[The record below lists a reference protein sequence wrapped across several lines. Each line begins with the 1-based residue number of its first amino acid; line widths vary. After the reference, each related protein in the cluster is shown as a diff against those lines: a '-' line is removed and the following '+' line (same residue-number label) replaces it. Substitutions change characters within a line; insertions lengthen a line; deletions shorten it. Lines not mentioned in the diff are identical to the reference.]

1 MDSMPSNIFGDG
13 VMLFLVGA
21 VVVEEGKGE
30 EFAIGLKKF
39 GENGFGEEDIGDDL
53 EDGLE

>member
-1 MDSMPSNIFGDG
+1 MDSVPSNIFGDG

-30 EFAIGLKKF
+30 EFAIGLKTF

>member
-30 EFAIGLKKF
+30 EFAIGLKRLGAK
-39 GENGFGEEDIGDDL
+39 GFGEEEIGDDL
-53 EDGLE
+53 EDGRE